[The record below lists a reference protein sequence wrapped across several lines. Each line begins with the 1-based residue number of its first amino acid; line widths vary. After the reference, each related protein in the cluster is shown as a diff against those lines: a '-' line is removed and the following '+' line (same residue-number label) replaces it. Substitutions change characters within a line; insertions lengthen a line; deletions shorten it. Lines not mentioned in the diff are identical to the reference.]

1 MSTHHIKILFWNHCE
16 TLLKWIVQQYSK
28 MLTQLKIELI
38 DEREIEFTYVQ
49 GLMYVQPR
57 RAWVEMSQDK
67 IDSSF
72 ERQAFYIVHTSCI
85 QDIMHEK
92 VGH

>member
-1 MSTHHIKILFWNHCE
+1 
-16 TLLKWIVQQYSK
+16 

-72 ERQAFYIVHTSCI
+72 ERQAFYIVHTNCI
-85 QDIMHEK
+85 QNIMHK
-92 VGH
+92 KLGHSNLYSFVINRRLSFVCLLVNPVQL